1 MNTCVSGAA
10 ALRCAVRSRCCGYL
24 LYSSCFEEYR
34 TPPRLSAPR
43 NKNLQTGFLNSYSV
57 KRILIE
63 NKPYWL
69 RICGIC
75 PRDRQRDGRQTL
87 NSHSVSSEPDDRASS
102 RAQRAAARRA
112 QLLEAARK
120 VVLRHGLER
129 ARIADI
135 VAEAGGSQGLA
146 HYHFPSREAL
156 LVEMLRTT
164 AEDDV
169 ERARQIVRDTGTVVQ
184 RLDRLI
190 RLALPISSDDW
201 NWRLWVEMWVSGL
214 RHDEIA
220 LISERFDTGWADTV
234 RELLEE
240 GVESEV
246 VRCADPTATADRLS
260 AMINGLGLRMV
271 SSRAGFPRAYVIR
284 LVRMAAAL
292 ELGMDWQEYLRQ
304 GQEG

>member
-1 MNTCVSGAA
+1 MNT
-10 ALRCAVRSRCCGYL
+10 
-24 LYSSCFEEYR
+24 
-34 TPPRLSAPR
+34 
-43 NKNLQTGFLNSYSV
+43 YSV
-57 KRILIE
+57 ST
-63 NKPYWL
+63 
-69 RICGIC
+69 
-75 PRDRQRDGRQTL
+75 Q
-87 NSHSVSSEPDDRASS
+87 PDDRASS

-135 VAEAGGSQGLA
+135 VAEVGGSQGLA

-169 ERARQIVRDTGTVVQ
+169 DRARQIVRDTGTAVQ

-220 LISERFDTGWADTV
+220 LISEQFDTGWSDTV

-240 GVESEV
+240 GVESGV

>member
-1 MNTCVSGAA
+1 MNNRSVQAR
-10 ALRCAVRSRCCGYL
+10 AL
-24 LYSSCFEEYR
+24 
-34 TPPRLSAPR
+34 
-43 NKNLQTGFLNSYSV
+43 
-57 KRILIE
+57 
-63 NKPYWL
+63 
-69 RICGIC
+69 
-75 PRDRQRDGRQTL
+75 
-87 NSHSVSSEPDDRASS
+87 
-102 RAQRAAARRA
+102 RAAARRA

-120 VVLRHGLER
+120 VVLRQGLDR

-156 LVEMLRTT
+156 LVEMLRTA

-169 ERARQIVRDTGTVVQ
+169 ERAREIARGDGTVVQ

-201 NWRLWVEMWVSGL
+201 NWRLWVEMWGAGL

-220 LISERFDTGWADTV
+220 LIAERFDNGWADTV
-234 RELLEE
+234 RELLAA
-240 GVESEV
+240 GAESAE
-246 VRCADPTATADRLS
+246 VRCIDPAASADRLT

-304 GQEG
+304 GQDR